1 MTTAAGY
8 MRQHGR
14 ARADDPAV
22 RSLSP
27 ILRPRWLVSRL
38 SRLWPPRPLSLLS
51 RLLDVVYRPG
61 CAACDE
67 PIAAGDGLC
76 ASCAVSLEPLAGRCP
91 RCARPAG
98 AGADDETCRRCRR
111 TPPPFTTIA
120 APYLYGGELAV
131 ALRRLKFGGRRDVAR
146 TLAPLLRP
154 GLAEVAAGCDLIV
167 PMPLHWRR
175 MARRTFN
182 QAALLA
188 HHARPAGAP
197 PIDQLAL
204 RRVRATAPQTG
215 LDARA
220 RRGNVSGAFAVA
232 ARRRSRVAGR
242 HILLVDDIVTT
253 GATMAAA
260 ATALLAA
267 GARSVTGFCAA
278 RAES

>member
-1 MTTAAGY
+1 
-8 MRQHGR
+8 MR
-14 ARADDPAV
+14 P
-22 RSLSP
+22 LSP
-27 ILRPRWLVSRL
+27 ILRPL
-38 SRLWPPRPLSLLS
+38 SPILRPLALLARPRWLLS
-51 RLLDVVYRPG
+51 RLLDVVYAPG

-67 PIAAGDGLC
+67 PIAAGAGLC

-91 RCARPAG
+91 RCARPSSG
-98 AGADDETCRRCRR
+98 PADEMCRRCRR
-111 TPPPFTTIA
+111 APPPFATIA

-154 GLAEVAAGCDLIV
+154 GLAEAATGCDLIV
-167 PMPLHWRR
+167 PVPLHWRR
-175 MARRTFN
+175 LARRTFN

-188 HHARPAGAP
+188 RHARPAGAP

-204 RRVRATAPQTG
+204 RRLRATAPQTG

-220 RRGNVSGAFAVA
+220 RRGNVSGAFGVA
-232 ARRRSRVAGR
+232 ARRRPRVAGR

-260 ATALLAA
+260 AAALLAA
-267 GARSVTGFCAA
+267 GAGSVTGFCAA